1 MLTCMSTTSLTPRT
15 NKRDRAV
22 SMRRQTSAAAAAL
35 VVPAMLLA
43 GAFATPGLAQAAGRT
58 VSLRCKGGANS
69 CKAVVSLAGGASREK
84 LKIAL
89 TDTDLKL
96 KSVVARP
103 ASIRGAYELTGGR
116 YTLGGSL
123 YTVTL
128 NAVQAIPRG
137 ATLTLTFAVPAQR
150 G

>member
-1 MLTCMSTTSLTPRT
+1 
-15 NKRDRAV
+15 
-22 SMRRQTSAAAAAL
+22 
-35 VVPAMLLA
+35 MLLA
-43 GAFATPGLAQAAGRT
+43 GAFATAGFALSGQAGGRT

-89 TDTDLKL
+89 SDTDLKL
-96 KSVVARP
+96 KSVAARP
-103 ASIRGAYELTGGR
+103 ASIRGAYELSGGR

>member
-1 MLTCMSTTSLTPRT
+1 MSTTSLLPTT
-15 NKRDRAV
+15 NKRDRTV
-22 SMRRQTSAAAAAL
+22 RTRRRTPAAAAAL
-35 VVPAMLLA
+35 LVPAMLLA
-43 GAFATPGLAQAAGRT
+43 GAFATPALALSGHATGRT
-58 VSLRCKGGANS
+58 VSLRCKGGASS
-69 CKAVVSLAGGASREK
+69 CKTVVSLAGGASREK

-103 ASIRGAYELTGGR
+103 RSIRGAYELSRGR
-116 YTLGGSL
+116 YSLGGSL

-137 ATLTLTFAVPAQR
+137 ATLTLTFAVPAPR